1 MTSELIWRLGAFG
14 SVFACCWFAERR
26 WPRDT
31 VPADRRRARVANL
44 ALGGLNAVAM
54 RVLVPWLAVDAAVW
68 AAQHEVGLL
77 HRVAAPDWLVFVAGF
92 LALDLL
98 VFVQHVALHR
108 SPQLWRLHAVHH
120 SEWHLDV
127 TAGLRF
133 HPLEILLSMLL
144 KIVAVLVLG
153 ISPTT
158 IISFEI
164 ALNAMALWTHSNL
177 QLSRPLELALRWL
190 LVTPSIH
197 RIHHS
202 ALLPEQ
208 LSNFGNGLSCWDRA
222 LGTWRPRSAVGVGFP
237 LGLPASSPELRAE
250 SGVVDLLKRPFT

>member
-1 MTSELIWRLGAFG
+1 MTAELLWRLGAFV
-14 SVFACCWFAERR
+14 SVFACCWLAERL

-31 VPADRRRARVANL
+31 VPTDRSRVRVANL
-44 ALGGLNAVAM
+44 VLGGLNAVAM
-54 RVLVPWLAVDAAVW
+54 RLLVPWLAVDAGVW
-68 AAQHEVGLL
+68 AAQHDISLL
-77 HRVAAPDWLVFVAGF
+77 HRVAAPDWLLFVAGF
-92 LALDLL
+92 LALDFL
-98 VFVQHVALHR
+98 VFAQHVALHR

-120 SEWHLDV
+120 SEQHLDV

-144 KIVAVLVLG
+144 KIVAVMLLG
-153 ISPTT
+153 ISTTT
-158 IISFEI
+158 IITFEI

-177 QLSRPLELALRWL
+177 QLPRPLERALRWV
-190 LVTPSIH
+190 LVTPSLH

-222 LGTWRPRSAVGVGFP
+222 LGTWRPRSAAGVGFP
-237 LGLPASSPELRAE
+237 LGLQAGLPARRADY
-250 SGVVDLLKRPFT
+250 GVLDLLKHPFT